1 MINTVPSF
9 HFSET
14 QVTPRLNGQTTE
26 NKQSC
31 LVRIYPAGVS
41 GSLIPLTSRRLTI
54 GRDQT
59 CDLEINDD
67 FMSRMHAVLELT
79 EGGYLL
85 SDCNSR
91 NGTIVN
97 DKQITSL
104 ILRPGDQIRLG
115 NHIFKFL
122 SSDHVE
128 AHYHEA
134 VYEMMTLDAMTN
146 VYNRRYF
153 EDAFRREVLRSQRH
167 SRQLSLLIFDI
178 DRFKQINDNYGHLVG
193 DEVLKALSAR
203 VRGRVRGDEI
213 VARIGGEEF
222 AVVLV
227 ETSKM
232 NARLVAE
239 SLCELVRSSPLLP
252 DRPDLITTISVG
264 GVHTNGLELLS
275 EQDLISQA
283 DQQLYLA
290 KTSGRDCV
298 RFD

>member
-9 HFSET
+9 QFSET
-14 QVTPRLNGQTTE
+14 QVTPRSDGQSTE
-26 NKQSC
+26 NNQSC

-41 GSLIPLTSRRLTI
+41 GSLIPLTYRRLTI

-79 EGGYLL
+79 EAGYQL

-91 NGTIVN
+91 NGTFVN
-97 DKQITSL
+97 DKPISSV
-104 ILRPGDQIRLG
+104 ILKPGDQIRLG

-128 AHYHEA
+128 IHYHEA

-167 SRQLSLLIFDI
+167 GRQLSLLIFDI
-178 DRFKQINDNYGHLVG
+178 DKFKQINDTYGHLVG
-193 DEVLKALSAR
+193 DEILKALSAR
-203 VRGRVRGDEI
+203 IRGRVRGDEI

-227 ETSKM
+227 ETSKR

-252 DRPDLITTISVG
+252 DRPELITTISVG
-264 GVHTNGLELLS
+264 GVYTNGLELLS
-275 EQDLISQA
+275 EQDLIAQA

>member
-1 MINTVPSF
+1 MIKTVPSF

-14 QVTPRLNGQTTE
+14 QVTPRLDGQSIE

-41 GSLIPLTSRRLTI
+41 GSLIPLTHRRLTI

-59 CDLEINDD
+59 CGLEINDD
-67 FMSRMHAVLELT
+67 FMSRTHAVLELT
-79 EGGYLL
+79 DAGYQL
-85 SDCNSR
+85 SDCQSR
-91 NGTIVN
+91 NGTFVN
-97 DKQITSL
+97 DKQISSV
-104 ILRPGDQIRLG
+104 ILKPGDQIRLG

-128 AHYHEA
+128 THYHEA

-167 SRQLSLLIFDI
+167 GRQLSLLIFDI
-178 DRFKQINDNYGHLVG
+178 DKFKHINDTYGHLIG
-193 DEVLKALSAR
+193 DEILKALSAR
-203 VRGRVRGDEI
+203 IRGRVRGDEI

-227 ETSKM
+227 ETSKR
-232 NARLVAE
+232 NARQVAE

-252 DRPDLITTISVG
+252 DHPELITTISVG
-264 GVHTNGLELLS
+264 GVYTSGLELLS
-275 EQDLISQA
+275 EQDLIAHA

>member
-41 GSLIPLTSRRLTI
+41 GSLIPLTHRRLTI

-59 CDLEINDD
+59 CDLEVNDD

>member
-9 HFSET
+9 QFSET
-14 QVTPRLNGQTTE
+14 QVTPRPGGKSADNQ
-26 NKQSC
+26 QSC

-41 GSLIPLTSRRLTI
+41 GSLIPLTYRRLTI

-59 CDLEINDD
+59 CDLEVNDD

-79 EGGYLL
+79 DAGYQL

-91 NGTIVN
+91 NGTFVN
-97 DKQITSL
+97 DKQISSIVL
-104 ILRPGDQIRLG
+104 SPGDQIRLG

-128 AHYHEA
+128 THYHEA

-167 SRQLSLLIFDI
+167 GRQLSLLIFDI
-178 DRFKQINDNYGHLVG
+178 DKFKQINDTYGHLVG
-193 DEVLKALSAR
+193 DEILKALSAR
-203 VRGRVRGDEI
+203 IRGRVRGDEI

-227 ETSKM
+227 ETSKR

-252 DRPDLITTISVG
+252 DRPELITTISVG
-264 GVHTNGLELLS
+264 GVYTNGLELLS
-275 EQDLISQA
+275 EQDLIAQA

>member
-14 QVTPRLNGQTTE
+14 QVTPRLNDQTTE

-41 GSLIPLTSRRLTI
+41 GSLIPLTHRRLTI

-59 CDLEINDD
+59 CDLEVNDD

-146 VYNRRYF
+146 LYNRRYF

-178 DRFKQINDNYGHLVG
+178 DRFKQINDKYGHLVG

>member
-1 MINTVPSF
+1 
-9 HFSET
+9 
-14 QVTPRLNGQTTE
+14 
-26 NKQSC
+26 
-31 LVRIYPAGVS
+31 
-41 GSLIPLTSRRLTI
+41 
-54 GRDQT
+54 
-59 CDLEINDD
+59 
-67 FMSRMHAVLELT
+67 MHAVLELT

-146 VYNRRYF
+146 LYNRRYF

-178 DRFKQINDNYGHLVG
+178 DRFKQINDKYGHLVG

>member
-1 MINTVPSF
+1 MT
-9 HFSET
+9 
-14 QVTPRLNGQTTE
+14 
-26 NKQSC
+26 
-31 LVRIYPAGVS
+31 Y
-41 GSLIPLTSRRLTI
+41 RRLTI
-54 GRDQT
+54 GRDEG

-67 FMSRMHAVLELT
+67 FMSRMHATLELT
-79 EGGYLL
+79 EAGYQVT
-85 SDCNSR
+85 DGNSR
-91 NGTIVN
+91 NGTFVN
-97 DKQITSL
+97 DKRITTHL
-104 ILRPGDQIRLG
+104 LKPGDQIRLG

-128 AHYHEA
+128 THYHEA

-167 SRQLSLLIFDI
+167 GRPLSLLIFDI
-178 DRFKQINDNYGHLVG
+178 DKFKQINDTYGHLVG
-193 DEVLKALSAR
+193 DEILKALSAR
-203 VRGRVRGDEI
+203 IRGRVRGDEI

-227 ETSKM
+227 ETSKV
-232 NARLVAE
+232 NARKVAE
-239 SLCELVRSSPLLP
+239 SLCEMVRATPLLP
-252 DRPDLITTISVG
+252 DRPDLMTTISVG
-264 GVHTNGLELLS
+264 GVFANGLELLS

>member
-9 HFSET
+9 QFSET
-14 QVTPRLNGQTTE
+14 QVTPRSDGQSTE
-26 NKQSC
+26 NNQSC

-41 GSLIPLTSRRLTI
+41 GSLIPLTYRRLTI

-79 EGGYLL
+79 EAGYQL

-91 NGTIVN
+91 NGTFVN
-97 DKQITSL
+97 DKPISSV
-104 ILRPGDQIRLG
+104 ILKPGDQIRLG

-128 AHYHEA
+128 IHYHEA

-167 SRQLSLLIFDI
+167 GRQLSLLIFDI
-178 DRFKQINDNYGHLVG
+178 DKFKQINDTYGHLVG
-193 DEVLKALSAR
+193 DEILKALSAR
-203 VRGRVRGDEI
+203 IRGRVRGDEI

-227 ETSKM
+227 ETSKR

-252 DRPDLITTISVG
+252 DRPELITTISVG
-264 GVHTNGLELLS
+264 GVYTNGLELLS
-275 EQDLISQA
+275 EQDLVAQA